1 LLPRRLTFLGLV
13 LALAAGLVALGWQ
26 VLAPGGWT
34 VWEAAIL
41 LCLVANAPW
50 LALSAATALV
60 GLAIRLISRDP
71 AGVVLPALRRASPTI
86 HGRTVITACVRL
98 EEMAAVLPPL
108 EALLRDLRARP
119 DGHLFSLAILS
130 DTPEGEAAGREEEAV
145 AALGRHLPTG
155 AVLYRR
161 RTHNTGYKAGN
172 LMDFLDAEGSGFDF
186 ALVLDA
192 DSAMSAEAVLRL
204 VGVMEAEPGTA
215 IVQPTV
221 AGRAADTVFAR
232 LFGLGH
238 RQGARVWATGQ
249 AWWQGPQG
257 PFWGHNALIRV
268 AAFREHARLPAMPDG
283 SHILSHDHV
292 EAALLQ
298 GGGWAVRVL
307 PDDAG
312 SAERHPPDLPAMF
325 DRDLRWAAGN
335 MQYLQ
340 LLRRQ
345 ELGALGRF
353 QMLQAALHYLLT
365 PLFLAP
371 LPLAAVNAATGGAE
385 GTPRGLLVALLLACF
400 ATLHL
405 PKLAGYLELL
415 LRGKDRPALREVL
428 AELVLGVLLD
438 SIAAFDRTVTLAR
451 LLLGAGRGW
460 SPQARDGRRLR
471 WREAARRFAPHAGV
485 GLVLAVLFGFA
496 GAFALLAAF
505 PFLAG
510 LLLAVPLAVLTSRP
524 AVRSSRAHAPAA
536 GAAPRRPPAPAAAP
550 PSAPAE
556 RRI

>member
-1 LLPRRLTFLGLV
+1 V
-13 LALAAGLVALGWQ
+13 LAITAGLVALGWQ

-41 LCLVANAPW
+41 LCLAANAPW
-50 LALSAATALV
+50 LALSGATALV
-60 GLAIRLISRDP
+60 GLAIRLLSRDP
-71 AGVVLPALRRASPTI
+71 AGFVLPALRGASPTI
-86 HGRTVITACVRL
+86 RGRTVITACVRL
-98 EEMAAVLPPL
+98 EEMAGVLPPL
-108 EALLRDLRARP
+108 EALLRELRTRP
-119 DGHLFSLAILS
+119 DGRLFSLAILS
-130 DTPEGEAAGREEEAV
+130 DTPDGEAAAREEAAV
-145 AALGRHLPTG
+145 AALSGLFPRG
-155 AVLYRR
+155 AVIYRR
-161 RTHNTGYKAGN
+161 RTQNAGYKAGN
-172 LMDFLDAEGSGFDF
+172 LMEFLDGQGSAFDF

-192 DSAMSAEAVLRL
+192 DSAMAADAVLRL
-204 VGVMEAEPGTA
+204 VRVMEAEPGTA

-221 AGRAADTVFAR
+221 AGRAADTLFAR

-249 AWWQGPQG
+249 AWWQGPHG
-257 PFWGHNALIRV
+257 PFWGHNALIRI
-268 AAFREHARLPAMPDG
+268 APFRNHARLPPMPDG
-283 SHILSHDHV
+283 SQILSHDHV

-298 GGGWAVRVL
+298 GAGWAVCVL
-307 PDDAG
+307 PEDAG

-340 LLRRQ
+340 LLRCRQ
-345 ELGALGRF
+345 LGALGRF
-353 QMLQAALHYLLT
+353 QMLQASLHYLLT

-371 LPLAAVNAATGGAE
+371 LPLAAINVATGGAE
-385 GTPRGLLVALLLACF
+385 GTPRGLLLALLLASF
-400 ATLHL
+400 AALHL

-415 LRGKDRPALREVL
+415 LRGPDRPPLRDLL
-428 AELVLGVLLD
+428 AELALGVLLD
-438 SIAAFDRTVTLAR
+438 SIAAFDRTVTLMR

-471 WREAARRFAPHAGV
+471 WAEAARRFGPHAAF
-485 GLVLAVLFGFA
+485 GLTLALLFAGG
-496 GAFALLAAF
+496 GAFALLAAL

-510 LLLAVPLAVLTSRP
+510 LVLAAPLAVLTSRP
-524 AVRSSRAHAPAA
+524 ELKSSRASAPVA
-536 GAAPRRPPAPAAAP
+536 GAAPPRSRAPAGAP

>member
-1 LLPRRLTFLGLV
+1 LRRGAFLALV
-13 LALAAGLVALGWQ
+13 LALAAGLVALGWG
-26 VLAPGGWT
+26 VLAGGGWT
-34 VWEAAIL
+34 GWEVAIL
-41 LCLVANAPW
+41 ICLVANAPW
-50 LALSAATALV
+50 LALSGATGLV
-60 GLAIRLISRDP
+60 GVLIRLFARDP
-71 AGVVLPALRRASPTI
+71 AALVLPALRRAPQAI
-86 HGRTVITACVRL
+86 QGRTVIAACVRL
-98 EEMAAVLPPL
+98 EEMADVLPPL

-130 DTPEGEAAGREEEAV
+130 DTPPGEAAAREEAAV
-145 AALGRHLPTG
+145 AGLVEGFPPG
-155 AVLYRR
+155 AVIYRR
-161 RTHNTGYKAGN
+161 RAENGGFKAGN
-172 LMDFLDAEGSGFDF
+172 LMDFLDGPGSAFRYV
-186 ALVLDA
+186 LVLDA
-192 DSAMSAEAVLRL
+192 DSAMSGAAVLRL
-204 VGVMEAEPGTA
+204 VRVMEADPALA

-221 AGRAADTVFAR
+221 AGHGADTCFAR

-238 RQGARVWATGQ
+238 RQGARIWATGQ

-257 PFWGHNALIRV
+257 PFWGHNALIRIE
-268 AAFREHARLPAMPDG
+268 AFRAHARLPPMPDG

-298 GGGWAVRVL
+298 GAGWGVRVL

-312 SAERHPPDLPAMF
+312 SGERHPPDLPAMF

-335 MQYLQ
+335 MQYLR
-340 LLRRQ
+340 LLRRK

-371 LPLAAVNAATGGAE
+371 LPLAALNVAMDGGE
-385 GTPRGLLVALLLACF
+385 GTPRGLLLALLLACF
-400 ATLHL
+400 LALHL

-415 LRGKDRPALREVL
+415 LRGPRRPPPGSIL
-428 AELVLGVLLD
+428 AELLLGILLD

-460 SPQARDGRRLR
+460 SPQARDGRQLR
-471 WREAARRFAPHAGV
+471 WGEAARRFGPHA
-485 GLVLAVLFGFA
+485 LFGLACAGGLAMGGTFA
-496 GAFALLAAF
+496 ILAGL
-505 PFLAG
+505 PFLLG
-510 LLLAVPLAVLTSRP
+510 LLLAVPLAVVTSRP
-524 AVRSSRAHAPAA
+524 EVRSSRAAAPAA